1 MSDVPESDA
10 PESDARE
17 SGAPSERTRVKRYH
31 RLAHYDSATIHAV
44 LDAMPVCNVAYVH
57 EGRPIVTPT
66 LQWRDGDRIY
76 WHGSAAS
83 RMIRAVAGQEV
94 CVTVSLIDGLVLAR
108 SAYNYNIN
116 HRSVMIFGKAEVV
129 TDPDQ
134 KKAQLQRFV
143 DGLIPGQWDRL
154 RPVKAQELKA
164 TTVLSLP
171 ITEASA
177 KVRTGQPE
185 DEAEDYA
192 FPAWAGVVPVRLVV
206 DPPVADPRN
215 LPGVEMPPEVRAF
228 KIG

>member
-1 MSDVPESDA
+1 MST
-10 PESDARE
+10 
-17 SGAPSERTRVKRYH
+17 APSERTRVKRYH
-31 RLAHYDSATIHAV
+31 HIARYEPETIHAI

-66 LQWRDGDRIY
+66 LQWRDGARIY

-94 CVTVSLIDGLVLAR
+94 CVTVSLFDGLVLAR

-129 TDPDQ
+129 ADPDE
-134 KKAQLQRFV
+134 KRVQLQRLV
-143 DGLIPGQWDRL
+143 DGFIPGQWDRL
-154 RPVKAQELKA
+154 RPVTDKELKA

-185 DEAEDYA
+185 DDAEDYA
-192 FPAWAGVVPVRLVV
+192 FPVWAGVVPVRLVV
-206 DPPVADPRN
+206 DPPVADPKN
-215 LPGVEMPPEVRAF
+215 LPGLEMPPEVLSFR
-228 KIG
+228 IG